1 MFGSKMRA
9 CPGKGGRMVAL
20 RYVTN
25 ANKQQKW
32 TKSETGDTTLR
43 STRKTKVTEQV
54 CLVYPRDVEY
64 NVVQNCRVILA
75 LSSLAL
81 PGN

>member
-1 MFGSKMRA
+1 MRA
-9 CPGKGGRMVAL
+9 CPEKRGRMVAL
-20 RYVTN
+20 RYITN

-43 STRKTKVTEQV
+43 STGKMKVAEQV
-54 CLVYPRDVEY
+54 CLVYPRNVEY
-64 NVVQNCRVILA
+64 NIVRNCVILV
-75 LSSLAL
+75 LCPLAL

>member
-1 MFGSKMRA
+1 MSGE
-9 CPGKGGRMVAL
+9 KGTMVAL

-43 STRKTKVTEQV
+43 STGKTEVTEQV
-54 CLVYPRDVEY
+54 CLVYPRNVEY
-64 NVVQNCRVILA
+64 NVVHNCRVILA

-81 PGN
+81 RGN

>member
-1 MFGSKMRA
+1 MSGER
-9 CPGKGGRMVAL
+9 GRTVAL
-20 RYVTN
+20 RYITN

-43 STRKTKVTEQV
+43 SMGKTKVTEQV
-54 CLVYPRDVEY
+54 CLVYPRNVEY
-64 NVVQNCRVILA
+64 NVTRNRRVILV
-75 LSSLAL
+75 LCSLAL